1 MKRSILLLA
10 AAFVAVALL
19 GACASV
25 STESDVYNDADTLK
39 AIIEGTPV
47 TAEAEADEEEGA
59 VVDVDIAAIIDGMAA
74 PAEEVVTPVE
84 KPVKQKAA
92 VAKAEVP
99 AATTEVVEV
108 VEVVEAV
115 VAVEAEAAAAVVET
129 TEVAEAAALVAED
142 TVEEVAG
149 AVVAEMAAVVET
161 VEAAASEVELVA
173 SEEAVA
179 EVELVADVVASE
191 EVVAEVELVADVVTT
206 EEAVVASEESAVSTR
221 FLPTT
226 RRIDRNIDR
235 NKFVYKNE
243 WMLGLAASYGKL
255 DVADSELMLLVDD
268 INFGVRRAVVMPYI
282 AYAYRDNRSVGVRV
296 GYELLQGDLGNISL
310 DLGSGADLSFSL
322 ADIGVKSENFLW
334 SIFHRNYIGLDR
346 RGIVGAILETELM
359 VKTGSTSMYTGSGD
373 ARNYSESKNF
383 AAKLNFNPGL
393 AVYVFPQV
401 CVTVTVGIGGLAYN
415 NIRQYNAAGVMTGRR
430 DHSALKFKLNIADIQ
445 IGVVAHL
452 WNKKNN

>member
-47 TAEAEADEEEGA
+47 TAEAEADEEEGV

-84 KPVKQKAA
+84 EPVKQKAA

-99 AATTEVVEV
+99 AATTEVVE
-108 VEVVEAV
+108 
-115 VAVEAEAAAAVVET
+115 AVEAEAAAAVVETTAEVVET
-129 TEVAEAAALVAED
+129 TEVAEAAALVAEE

-173 SEEAVA
+173 SEDAVA
-179 EVELVADVVASE
+179 EVVLVADVVA
-191 EVVAEVELVADVVTT
+191 T

-282 AYAYRDNRSVGVRV
+282 AYAYSDNRSVGVRV

-322 ADIGVKSENFLW
+322 ADIGVKNENFLW